1 MNIDYVIC
9 QALNYRTQG
18 LRGAINLYD
27 MSCRWI
33 LNFRDWVAA
42 GEYLSFPDF
51 EQFVAA
57 VGKFHISAHIK
68 KCFALFSPNFIK
80 GIGQVDGE
88 ILETLW
94 AALNLIS
101 KSARTM
107 TIAGRQE
114 LLDDHMRDWNW
125 KKLVG
130 MGELSRLSEEDL
142 PY

>member
-1 MNIDYVIC
+1 MNIDYVVC

-18 LRGAINLYD
+18 LPGAINLYD
-27 MSCRWI
+27 VSCKWI
-33 LNFRDWVAA
+33 QNSHDPVNA
-42 GEYLSFPDF
+42 GEYLSLP
-51 EQFVAA
+51 QFKQFIAA
-57 VGKFHISAHIK
+57 VGKFHMSAHIK

-88 ILETLW
+88 ILEMLW

-107 TIAGRQE
+107 TIGARCE

-130 MGELSRLSEEDL
+130 MGKSS
-142 PY
+142 